1 MNERQRHKKILN
13 MLSQQSIVT
22 VHELE
27 TALDASIAT
36 VRRDIN
42 TLAAA
47 NLAQKIRGGIEVV
60 TDKTPAPPRLAGNS
74 FNNNETLHVEEK
86 RAVAREATALCQDG
100 ESIIINGGTSTYRM
114 AEFLEARSLH
124 ILTNSFTM
132 ADYLLRRSNNQVTL
146 PGGEVY
152 RAQNIIL
159 SPYED
164 DTAVDHFYAS
174 KMFIGAYAIRQ
185 QGLIEAD
192 PLLIKA
198 EQKLLKQAEQ
208 LIVLVDSSK
217 FETFG
222 SLILCPLDRI
232 DTVIT
237 DNGVK
242 PDSVKM
248 LEKAG
253 IEVIVASSEHQTH

>member
-1 MNERQRHKKILN
+1 MNERQRHKKILS
-13 MLSQQSIVT
+13 MLSKQSIVT

-47 NLAQKIRGGIEVV
+47 NLAQKIRGGVEVL
-60 TDKTPAPPRLAGNS
+60 TDKTSAPPRLAGNS
-74 FNNNETLHVEEK
+74 FNNNEVLHVEEK
-86 RAVAREATALCQDG
+86 RAVAREAAALCQDG

-114 AEFLEARSLH
+114 TEFLETRNLH

-132 ADYLLRRSNNQVTL
+132 ADYLLRQSNNQVTL

-159 SPYED
+159 SPYEN

-208 LIVLVDSSK
+208 LVVLVDSSK

-232 DTVIT
+232 NTVIT
-237 DNGVK
+237 DDGVK
-242 PDSVKM
+242 PDSVQM
-248 LEKAG
+248 LEEAG
-253 IEVIVASSEHQTH
+253 IEVIIASP